1 MTTSVSFHNSQD
13 LVWKKIIYIYYKSQR
28 DNSLLACRIQW
39 ALFHN
44 MGCLKSKFASNNNKD
59 KYLEVQ
65 PEVPT
70 LTDRQVEILEKS
82 WDSLKHDISKVGV
95 ITFMKWVYTFVIVRG
110 YLLDALLITR
120 KCYQWCRNE
129 IYALYRVEQM
139 MVW

>member
-1 MTTSVSFHNSQD
+1 
-13 LVWKKIIYIYYKSQR
+13 
-28 DNSLLACRIQW
+28 
-39 ALFHN
+39 

-95 ITFMKWVYTFVIVRG
+95 ITFMKWVYTIVIVRG

>member
-13 LVWKKIIYIYYKSQR
+13 LVWKKIYIYYKPQR
-28 DNSLLACRIQW
+28 DNSLIACRIQW
-39 ALFHN
+39 ALFYN

-95 ITFMKWVYTFVIVRG
+95 ITFMKWVYLLFFVVI
-110 YLLDALLITR
+110 
-120 KCYQWCRNE
+120 C
-129 IYALYRVEQM
+129 
-139 MVW
+139 